1 MGCLPVLYEQVTS
14 RRALRAAWYRVR
26 QRQPVPGAD
35 GVTVGMFEADADT
48 HLGAL
53 REEVLEGRYA
63 PLPLRRI
70 FLRKEDGS
78 ERPVALPALR
88 DRILQDS
95 LLHALRSPVDN
106 VLGDSAHAYRVGRS
120 ALTALEAVQEALTS
134 GLRYVLKGDIAEFFD
149 TLDHGLLRSRLAE
162 TIGEDQVVEL
172 VMRSIGGLVLDEMSL
187 WENRVGAPQGLS
199 LSPLLSNL
207 YMAPFDLEL
216 QAAGLTLVRYAD
228 DFVVLCCSP
237 DEAARAEQTARDLLA
252 KLRLR
257 PKNEKWSVV
266 SITEGFVFLGYHI
279 DDRGRGP
286 SHKAVEALAWRLEEA
301 QAGLDKCH
309 VSFERQVEVFRP
321 IIRGWLGYFE
331 TLPRLDATWN
341 SGMVAAVA
349 LELAAADAF
358 DEAADALAQ
367 HVAANG
373 PSLDVPTRLGLA
385 DVAEGL
391 GLMWLSLSERARAV
405 RAKPKDLPARAALA
419 SSLGGDEYVEPFLT
433 EVGKF
438 LAPATKDE
446 QDEYAWPLAEFL
458 ISRGCQGAAYQM
470 LDAEGAQRPVA
481 ANSGTGAA
489 ASTSAAPADANSPP
503 ASTPAASDEDVAVY
517 LSLFGGQAGYAEE
530 ILADDGRRAHLH
542 VDAPLDAP
550 AVRQHLRAERTL
562 AIHLRLVDGTVKT
575 WVLDVDVGKRG
586 LILNPPGSPGFY
598 KMLDTARTDAM
609 SLAAALRD
617 HGVPAHV
624 EWTGR
629 RGYHVWVFLDKPV
642 SLAPARQALRALA
655 DSVPGPPDGI
665 TREILPQEPQ
675 GRDATEGTAVKL
687 PLGAHVLT
695 GEMSYF
701 LDSSGQPVSSPWG
714 FLREVARAPADTF
727 LQLAVEC
734 GPSAEERLL
743 TPQTP
748 RPVPAIASALPDGPV
763 KLVVVGCPAVASL
776 VEKARRTGYLN
787 HQERVT
793 LLLVLGHLG
802 PAGKSFLEEVMRW
815 CLNYDAAITHK
826 FMRRLFGK
834 PVSCG
839 KLGERHPELVAG
851 MRCDCRF
858 HLSKG
863 MYPSPILHAVAGP
876 EADPHEIAPEGAGP
890 AAEVA
895 AGSDEASPP
904 LPTRLDRLAK
914 LRFGLSELEAA
925 VRKCQAMVDE
935 LLKTADPK
943 G

>member
-1 MGCLPVLYEQVTS
+1 VLYEQVTS
-14 RRALRAAWYRVR
+14 QRALRSAWHRVR

-53 REEVLEGRYA
+53 RAEVLEGRYA

-88 DRILQDS
+88 DRIVQDS
-95 LLHALRSPVDN
+95 LLHALRSPIDR
-106 VLGDSAHAYRVGRS
+106 VLGESAHAYRVGRS
-120 ALTALEAVQEALTS
+120 ALTALEAVQEALAS
-134 GLRYVLKGDIAEFFD
+134 GLHYVLKGDIAQFFD

-162 TIGEDQVVEL
+162 TIGEDPVVEL

-228 DFVVLCCSP
+228 DFVVFCGSP
-237 DEAARAEQTARDLLA
+237 DEAARAEQTARDLLV

-286 SHKAVEALAWRLEEA
+286 SHKAVEALLWRLEEA
-301 QAGLDKCH
+301 QAGLAKYH
-309 VSFERQVEVFRP
+309 ASFERQVEAFRP
-321 IIRGWLGYFE
+321 VIRGWLGYFE
-331 TLPRLDATWN
+331 TLPRLEGTWD
-341 SGMVAAVA
+341 SSMVAAAA

-358 DEAADALAQ
+358 DEAADALTRHIEA
-367 HVAANG
+367 HG
-373 PSLDVPTRLGLA
+373 SSLNVPTRLGLA

-391 GLMWLSLSERARAV
+391 GLMWLSLRERALALRAE
-405 RAKPKDLPARAALA
+405 PKDPQARAALA
-419 SSLGGDEYVEPFLT
+419 GSLGGDEHVEPFLA
-433 EVGKF
+433 EMGKL
-438 LAPATKDE
+438 LAAATQDERDE
-446 QDEYAWPLAEFL
+446 QAWPLAEFL

-481 ANSGTGAA
+481 ASSGTGAA
-489 ASTSAAPADANSPP
+489 SSTSAAPAAPPGANSPQ
-503 ASTPAASDEDVAVY
+503 ASTPAAPDEDIAVY

-530 ILADDGRRAHLH
+530 ILADDGRRVHLH

-550 AVRQHLRAERTL
+550 AVQQHLRTERTL

-617 HGVPAHV
+617 HGVPAYV

-687 PLGAHVLT
+687 PLGAHVQT

-701 LDSSGQPVSSPWG
+701 LDGSGQPVSSPWTL
-714 FLREVARAPADTF
+714 LREVARASADTF
-727 LQLAVEC
+727 LQLAEEC
-734 GPSAEERLL
+734 GPVAADRLPK
-743 TPQTP
+743 PQTP
-748 RPVPAIASALPDGPV
+748 RAVPAIASALPDGPV
-763 KLVVVGCPAVASL
+763 KQVVAGCPAVASL

-802 PAGKSFLEEVMRW
+802 PAGKAFLEEVMRW

-839 KLGERHPELVAG
+839 KLGERHPELAAG
-851 MRCDCRF
+851 LRCDCRF

-863 MYPSPILHAVAGP
+863 MYPSPILHAVAGT

-935 LLKTADPK
+935 LLKTADSK